1 MKICTKTYLHYYQH
15 GCSAKCLK
23 NIGMCVMDI
32 DLSPSFYHMG
42 AVFHIKQMI
51 LAEEEGV
58 IECHVIEINIFL

>member
-1 MKICTKTYLHYYQH
+1 
-15 GCSAKCLK
+15 
-23 NIGMCVMDI
+23 MDI